1 MRKRCLLII
10 DVQTALTSQYPV
22 DENKMIE
29 HIRKLIRVCHNQHLE
44 IVYVRHH
51 DEELILNS
59 DGWQIDSRITPR
71 QDDKNDAR
79 QGFHRLVREPRR
91 RLERGGSRWWR

>member
-1 MRKRCLLII
+1 M
-10 DVQTALTSQYPV
+10 SQYPV

-71 QDDKNDAR
+71 QR
-79 QGFHRLVREPRR
+79 
-91 RLERGGSRWWR
+91 

>member
-10 DVQTALTSQYPV
+10 DVQTALTSQYSV

-71 QDDKNDAR
+71 QDDKI
-79 QGFHRLVREPRR
+79 FEK
-91 RLERGGSRWWR
+91 E